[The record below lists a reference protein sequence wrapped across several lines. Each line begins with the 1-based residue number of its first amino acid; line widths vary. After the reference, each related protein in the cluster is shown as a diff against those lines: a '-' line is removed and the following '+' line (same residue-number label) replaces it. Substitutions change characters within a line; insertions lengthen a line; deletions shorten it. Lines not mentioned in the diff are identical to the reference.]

1 MERISRVQQHIVASA
16 GAAGA
21 DLPPGGAWGQRCT
34 LPLAPL
40 AAPPLP
46 PQLTR
51 SVARCAWGP
60 AHRTS
65 FCYADDFYKPDPS
78 TPLYNT
84 VKQKLLDGEKVYS
97 ISIEKRDVDLYLEL
111 RKHYDFV
118 WFEMQHSTLT
128 YADVE
133 AMIKAGSMTGEPGA
147 IPCIRM
153 HSPATEHVF
162 QQCGDIGALI
172 FVVPTVDTVEQAQE
186 AAKWARFPP
195 VARRSTGG
203 GQHARVWNKASDGTY
218 MDTYND
224 NCLLVVMVETAVGCA
239 NAYDIARV
247 PGVDVVITGN
257 YDLQRFTGMQAGDPL
272 YDKMLNDV
280 CKDVKRAGK
289 IFGTTMPQQ
298 AEGLPFSDDAQ
309 FFYTGPS
316 HDGWQP
322 SDYVSPYA
330 DAKKK
335 D

>member
-1 MERISRVQQHIVASA
+1 MRLGSY
-16 GAAGA
+16 
-21 DLPPGGAWGQRCT
+21 
-34 LPLAPL
+34 PLADCGCPTL
-40 AAPPLP
+40 LRA
-46 PQLTR
+46 T
-51 SVARCAWGP
+51 
-60 AHRTS
+60 
-65 FCYADDFYKPDPS
+65 DDFYKPNPE

-84 VKQKLLDGEKVYS
+84 VKQKLLDGEKVFS
-97 ISIEKRDVDLYLEL
+97 AAVEKLDIPLYLEL
-111 RKHYDFV
+111 RKHYDFI
-118 WFEMQHSTLT
+118 WFEMQHSTIT

-147 IPCIRM
+147 IPCVRM

-172 FVVPTVDTVEQAQE
+172 YVVPTVDTVEQATD

-203 GQHARVWNKASDGTY
+203 GQHARIWNTASNGTY

-247 PGVDVVITGN
+247 PGIDVVITGN
-257 YDLQRFTGMQAGDPL
+257 YDLQRFTGMQAGEPL
-272 YDKMLNDV
+272 YDKMLDDV

-289 IFGTTMPQQ
+289 IFGTTMPPQ
-298 AEGLPFSDDAQ
+298 AEGHPFSADAQ

-316 HDGWQP
+316 HDGWER
-322 SDYVSPYA
+322 SDYVDPYK
-330 DAKKK
+330 DQTKK